1 MVGFDCVKTRTLAY
15 VQSFRL
21 ITYHCSVFKD
31 LYQSTHSFVEVF
43 HQLATLLFYQVKLI
57 TSSTFFNFLEVF
69 YTYHLSCVL
78 MTCISIA

>member
-43 HQLATLLFYQVKLI
+43 HQLAT
-57 TSSTFFNFLEVF
+57 
-69 YTYHLSCVL
+69 
-78 MTCISIA
+78 

>member
-31 LYQSTHSFVEVF
+31 LLSICTTSLLSSVVIDD
-43 HQLATLLFYQVKLI
+43 LIIITL
-57 TSSTFFNFLEVF
+57 
-69 YTYHLSCVL
+69 
-78 MTCISIA
+78 